1 MPLTNIVSDMDK
13 QLKHLVEDNT
23 GALAS
28 INEEGMPHN
37 IAVGSSR
44 VVSENQI
51 LVTDNFMEETIQ
63 NILKNK
69 NVSLVFWNTDP
80 EKKKDCRGCE
90 FRGTA
95 EYFTSGEWVEGIRE
109 RYKSQCKNLPAKG
122 AVLITVNETKR
133 LA

>member
-1 MPLTNIVSDMDK
+1 MSDIDEQLK
-13 QLKHLVEDNT
+13 QLVEGNV

-28 INEEGMPHN
+28 IGESGKPHN
-37 IAVGSSR
+37 IAVGSQQ
-44 VVSENQI
+44 VVSGNQI

-69 NVSLVFWNTDP
+69 NVSLVFWNTDL

-109 RYKSQCKNLPAKG
+109 RYKSQGKNLPAKG

-133 LA
+133 LK

>member
-1 MPLTNIVSDMDK
+1 MSDIDEQLK
-13 QLKHLVEDNT
+13 QLVEGNI

-28 INEEGMPHN
+28 TGESGKPHN
-37 IAVGSSR
+37 IAVGSQQ
-44 VVSENQI
+44 VVSGNQI
-51 LVTDNFMEETIQ
+51 LVTDNFMEETTQ

-80 EKKKDCRGCE
+80 EKKKECRGCE

-109 RYKSQCKNLPAKG
+109 RYKCQGKNLPAKG